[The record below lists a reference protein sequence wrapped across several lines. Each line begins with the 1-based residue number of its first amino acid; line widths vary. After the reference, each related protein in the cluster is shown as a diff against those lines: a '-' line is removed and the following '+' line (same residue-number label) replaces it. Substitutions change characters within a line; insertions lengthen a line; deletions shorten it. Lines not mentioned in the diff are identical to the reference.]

1 MDIKKIIAIGIM
13 ILFLITIIITKEQQ
27 SPPDEYHF
35 DTYIVQAGDTAWT
48 IASRNN
54 FANKDIR
61 ELIYFM
67 EQDNGI
73 QAGYLQVGQE
83 LKIRI
88 YENKKSDVNAVT
100 STPEKGI
107 EKENALQFN
116 SP

>member
-1 MDIKKIIAIGIM
+1 
-13 ILFLITIIITKEQQ
+13 
-27 SPPDEYHF
+27 
-35 DTYIVQAGDTAWT
+35 
-48 IASRNN
+48 
-54 FANKDIR
+54 
-61 ELIYFM
+61 M

-116 SP
+116 SH